1 MPWPNLCEFETY
13 KHLQIESNKA
23 GSNYLANNF
32 QVGLL
37 CSRTYQHQSYF
48 RWKKPTLFYGLQ
60 SQRLV
65 LLVDPKRTVHGQW
78 CPVKILRQPPNPR
91 EKHFQPLGHHGRSQ
105 ERLIAFGESWK
116 NPTPVTCLNWM
127 AVAVQFLSF
136 RRKFRSGFL
145 CLRLGSWHLRLNS
158 LFCVDG
164 IVVNPSESKKTHN

>member
-1 MPWPNLCEFETY
+1 MTQSQW
-13 KHLQIESNKA
+13 
-23 GSNYLANNF
+23 
-32 QVGLL
+32 VGNIQTSTNRKKQSRQQLSCKQFSGGPLMFRDISTSKLL
-37 CSRTYQHQSYF
+37 SVEKTDS
-48 RWKKPTLFYGLQ
+48 FYGLQ

-91 EKHFQPLGHHGRSQ
+91 EKHFQPLGHLGRSQ